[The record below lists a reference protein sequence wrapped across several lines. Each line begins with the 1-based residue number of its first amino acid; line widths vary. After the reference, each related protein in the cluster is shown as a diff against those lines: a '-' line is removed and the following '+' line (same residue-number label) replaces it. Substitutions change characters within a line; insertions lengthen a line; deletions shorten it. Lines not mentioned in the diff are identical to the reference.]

1 MQNQNNSK
9 KNILSR
15 IADVRVRT
23 SAIDSLTPSSG
34 PIYKAIGNDILAC
47 FINELEA
54 INGKVVVRDT
64 TTQLYEQLS
73 LFVSDFDLK
82 SVYCLDPT
90 ILTKLEEQGTAVA
103 GIESDFASMTL
114 GITSC
119 ECLVARTGS
128 VVVSAHGASGRRMN
142 VFPPIHVVV
151 ATASQLVNYLDDA
164 ISLVTKK
171 HGENYPS
178 TISFMTG
185 PSRTADIEKTLVLG
199 AHGPKELF
207 VFISKEL

>member
-1 MQNQNNSK
+1 MAK
-9 KNILSR
+9 WWYAIL
-15 IADVRVRT
+15 T
-23 SAIDSLTPSSG
+23 
-34 PIYKAIGNDILAC
+34 
-47 FINELEA
+47 
-54 INGKVVVRDT
+54 
-64 TTQLYEQLS
+64 LS
-73 LFVSDFDLK
+73 
-82 SVYCLDPT
+82 CLDHA
-90 ILTKLEEQGTAVA
+90 ILTKLEEQGTIVA
-103 GIESDFASMTL
+103 GAETDFASMTL
-114 GITSC
+114 GITAC

-164 ISLVTKK
+164 ISLVKK
-171 HGENYPS
+171 KYGENYPS
-178 TISFMTG
+178 TISFITG